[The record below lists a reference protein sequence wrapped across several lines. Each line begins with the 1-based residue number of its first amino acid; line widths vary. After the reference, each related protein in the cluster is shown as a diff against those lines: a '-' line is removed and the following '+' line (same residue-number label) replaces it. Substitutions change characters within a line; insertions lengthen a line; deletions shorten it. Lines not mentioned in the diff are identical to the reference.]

1 MSATGRATRRKV
13 EISRPQKPLFP
24 SGITKRELASYY
36 ERVAEAMLVHLAR
49 RPLLLERYPQGIAG
63 ARVIQQH
70 APDGWPTWIRRVE
83 VPGRARPVKH
93 VVADN
98 ADTLVYL
105 AGQDCV
111 ALHRWL
117 SRSDMLERPDLLV
130 FDLDPSAPRAAEVRR
145 GAGIVGALLREL
157 GLEPWVMTTGSRG
170 YHVAVALR
178 RRSGF
183 DAVREFAHGFAE
195 LAVSREPK
203 LFTDEQRKGKRE
215 DKIYVDVMRN
225 AYAHTAIAPYSV
237 RARPDAPVATPL
249 HWDELGDAKT
259 TAVRWT
265 LASVP
270 DRLERVGDPWSK
282 IEENPQT
289 LRSARGRLAEALAE
303 SRERG
308 V

>member
-1 MSATGRATRRKV
+1 MSPTGKARRRNV
-13 EISRPQKPLFP
+13 EISRPQKALFP
-24 SGITKRELASYY
+24 SGITKRDLAYYY
-36 ERVAEAMLVHLAR
+36 ERVADVMLVHLAR
-49 RPLLLERYPQGIAG
+49 RPLLLERYPRGIEG
-63 ARVIQQH
+63 PRVIQQH
-70 APDGWPTWIRRVE
+70 APDGWPAWIRRVE

-93 VVADN
+93 VVAAN
-98 ADTLVYL
+98 ADSLVYL

-130 FDLDPSAPRAAEVRR
+130 FDLDPSTLRAAEVRR
-145 GAGIVGALLREL
+145 AARIVGALLREL
-157 GLEPWVMTTGSRG
+157 GLGPWVMTTGSRG

-178 RRSGF
+178 RRADF

-203 LFTDEQRKGKRE
+203 LFTDEQRKDKRE
-215 DKIYVDVMRN
+215 GKIYVDVMRN

-237 RARPDAPVATPL
+237 RARPNAPVATPL
-249 HWDELGDAKT
+249 RWEELDEAQT
-259 TAVRWT
+259 TAARWT

-270 DRLERVGDPWSK
+270 ERLERDGDPWSE
-282 IEENPQT
+282 IAENPQT
-289 LRSARGRLAEALAE
+289 LTSARRRLAEALAE

-308 V
+308 A